1 MSTEEKGIAG
11 LERSV
16 EAEISGGRESVGEV
30 GWSRSEFFEN
40 QVKREWLS
48 TKEVASYLALSE
60 NAVRILVHRGRIPTF
75 RFGRRLRFRL
85 IDCQRLF
92 ERKGE

>member
-1 MSTEEKGIAG
+1 MRSEEKDYLI
-11 LERSV
+11 ERRV
-16 EAEISGGRESVGEV
+16 ESEIYGGREIGGEIS
-30 GWSRSEFFEN
+30 WSRSEFFEN

-60 NAVRILVHRGRIPTF
+60 NAVRILVHRGRIPAF

-85 IDCQRLF
+85 TDCQRLF

>member
-1 MSTEEKGIAG
+1 MKAEEDKI
-11 LERSV
+11 LIERRV
-16 EAEISGGRESVGEV
+16 ESEIFGGRERVGEIS
-30 GWSRSEFFEN
+30 WSRSEFFEN

-60 NAVRILVHRGRIPTF
+60 NAVRILVHRERIPAF
-75 RFGRRLRFRL
+75 RFGRRLRFRFT
-85 IDCQRLF
+85 DCQRLF

>member
-1 MSTEEKGIAG
+1 MRSEEKDYLFERRVESEVSGSRERAG
-11 LERSV
+11 
-16 EAEISGGRESVGEV
+16 EISS
-30 GWSRSEFFEN
+30 SRSEFFEN

-60 NAVRILVHRGRIPTF
+60 NAVRILVHRGRIPAF

-85 IDCQRLF
+85 ADCQRLF

>member
-1 MSTEEKGIAG
+1 MSTEEKENTG
-11 LERSV
+11 LERRVEGNNFGGRSV
-16 EAEISGGRESVGEV
+16 LSEISL
-30 GWSRSEFFEN
+30 SRSEFFEN

-48 TKEVASYLALSE
+48 TKEAASYLALSE
-60 NAVRILVHRGRIPTF
+60 NAVRIMVHRGRIPAY

-85 IDCQRLF
+85 RDCQRLF

>member
-1 MSTEEKGIAG
+1 MRSEEDKI
-11 LERSV
+11 LIERRV
-16 EAEISGGRESVGEV
+16 EGEIFGGRERAGEIS
-30 GWSRSEFFEN
+30 WSRSEFFEN

-60 NAVRILVHRGRIPTF
+60 NAVRILVHRGRIPAF

-85 IDCQRLF
+85 TDCQRLF

>member
-1 MSTEEKGIAG
+1 MKTEEKEIAG
-11 LERSV
+11 LERCV
-16 EAEISGGRESVGEV
+16 EGEISGGRARVGEISF
-30 GWSRSEFFEN
+30 SRSEFFEN

-60 NAVRILVHRGRIPTF
+60 NAVRILVHRGRIPAF

-85 IDCQRLF
+85 TDCQRLF

>member
-1 MSTEEKGIAG
+1 MKAEEGKI
-11 LERSV
+11 LIERRV
-16 EAEISGGRESVGEV
+16 ESEVSGGRERVGEIS
-30 GWSRSEFFEN
+30 WSRSEFFEN

-60 NAVRILVHRGRIPTF
+60 NAVRILVHRGRIPAF

-85 IDCQRLF
+85 TDCQRLF